1 MLERTAAANDR
12 HDSVRDPYQTIDL
25 SGLTPLLPYDLV
37 VDFDPVEKRQ
47 PGLEH
52 KLCCMPRN
60 DLNSS

>member
-47 PGLEH
+47 V
-52 KLCCMPRN
+52 
-60 DLNSS
+60 LNTNYAACLGMI